1 MEHVRL
7 AVVLG
12 LSAGL
17 FAAEAQAGLP
27 AIETQ
32 GSSAAAKFHLAL
44 PGYQYRF
51 PRDHGSHDD
60 FRTEWWYYTGH
71 LVSVEGRR
79 FGYELT
85 FFRRGIR
92 EGHSRPNPSR
102 WAVRHLYF
110 AHFALTEVDEGRFRY
125 TEKLSRAGLG
135 KAGAEAGGLHVWIDR
150 WIAESDPSDGN
161 GHHLKASAEQFA
173 IDLFLRPEKP
183 PVIHG
188 RGGISR
194 KGNATGQASHYYSM
208 TRLATKGTLM
218 IDGRERTVTGLS
230 WMDHEFGSAELGEDL
245 VGWDWFSV
253 QLKDRGELMLYLLRR
268 SDGSLAPASSGTFVF
283 ADGRTRHLSHVEL
296 RVEVLDHWVS
306 QASGARYPSHWR
318 ISVAPLDLT
327 LELRPLLADQE
338 LITNKSTR
346 VTYWEGAV
354 TVAGTRDGADVTGQG
369 YVELTGYAKPF
380 TQGL

>member
-1 MEHVRL
+1 M
-7 AVVLG
+7 AVLLS

-17 FAAEAQAGLP
+17 LDAGAQAGLP
-27 AIETQ
+27 ALETRQ
-32 GSSAAAKFHLAL
+32 LNTDAPFRLAL

-51 PRDHGSHDD
+51 PRDHGSHDE

-71 LVSVEGRR
+71 LASAGGRH

-92 EGHSRPNPSR
+92 EGRSRPNPSR
-102 WAVRHLYF
+102 WAVRNLYL
-110 AHFALTEVDEGRFRY
+110 AHFALTDVDGGRFRY
-125 TEKLSRAGLG
+125 AEKVSRAGLG
-135 KAGAEAGGLHVWIDR
+135 KAGAETGRLHVWIDR
-150 WIAESDPSDGN
+150 WVATSDSPDRN
-161 GHHLKASAEQFA
+161 AHHVKASTDGFS
-173 IDLFLRPEKP
+173 IDLYLRPEKP
-183 PVIHG
+183 PIIHG

-194 KGNATGQASHYYSM
+194 KGDATGQASHYYSM
-208 TRLATKGTLM
+208 TRLATEGTLVV
-218 IDGRERTVTGLS
+218 DGRERTVTGLS

-253 QLKDRGELMLYLLRR
+253 QLNDRSELMLYLLRR
-268 SDGSLAPASSGTFVF
+268 GDGRPAPASSGTYLL
-283 ADGRTRHLSHVEL
+283 ADGQSRHLSRDDL

-306 QASGARYPSHWR
+306 EASGARYPSRWR
-318 ISVAPLDLT
+318 IVVTPLNLT

-338 LITNKSTR
+338 LVTAKSTR

-354 TVAGTRDGADVTGQG
+354 TVTGTKDQDAVTGQG